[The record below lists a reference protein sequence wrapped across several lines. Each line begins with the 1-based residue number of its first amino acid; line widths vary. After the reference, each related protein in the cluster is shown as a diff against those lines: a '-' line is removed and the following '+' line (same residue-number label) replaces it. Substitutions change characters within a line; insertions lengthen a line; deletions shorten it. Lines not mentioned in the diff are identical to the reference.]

1 MTVKSF
7 SNIAQMWKV
16 QQIFTANRQVKNTN
30 ICDWTL
36 KGSLKQNVCLY
47 CGPYTSLFAGNQSVA
62 ESGGSMS
69 EMSEEDS
76 FTRENPR
83 RVSYMLSCGN
93 VLQVK
98 SMFYLSNTSFVVL
111 LSCTVHCVLWIWCA
125 CPIKR
130 SKKRINHQNYYQES

>member
-1 MTVKSF
+1 MTVKSY

-16 QQIFTANRQVKNTN
+16 QQIFTVNRQVKNTN
-30 ICDWTL
+30 ICDSTL

-62 ESGGSMS
+62 EGGGNMS

-83 RVSYMLSCGN
+83 KVSYMLSCGH

-98 SMFYLSNTSFVVL
+98 SILHLSNTSFVML
-111 LSCTVHCVLWIWCA
+111 LSCTVHCVLCV
-125 CPIKR
+125 
-130 SKKRINHQNYYQES
+130 SH